1 MSESLARFPVTVSIV
16 GAGSRGSSY
25 ASFALKNPH
34 LMKVVAVAEPKNIR
48 RNNMAEKYDIP
59 SKFVFS
65 DWKEL
70 AKQPRLSQAVVIATF
85 DHLHVEPTLELAK
98 LGYHIML
105 EKPMAVSIK
114 DCQRI
119 VSAVTENNVIF
130 AVCHAL
136 RYTPY
141 NRMLKKLIQ
150 SDTLGSI
157 INIQHLEPVGH
168 SQFAHSFVR
177 GNYERESGN
186 TNVLMNKCIHDLDLL
201 AHLIGRRCMKIS
213 SFGNIS
219 HFKPD
224 RKPKQAGESK
234 LCMDCPYESN
244 CAYSAVKI
252 YLDPIKSGHTG
263 WPASSITD
271 VVDIENVTKALE
283 DGPYGRCVHECEN
296 DVCDNQVVNMVFEN
310 GSTCTLTVVAGA
322 EAMPQGKTRIF
333 GTKGEVDGDG
343 KLIRHTDFR
352 TGERVDIDP
361 NSRQEKLSNEIEPDY
376 DMMRAFVNAV
386 AHEDPE
392 GYILTGP
399 EEAFNCHIYAFAA
412 EHARISGSVVT
423 LEDFR
428 KLHSC

>member
-1 MSESLARFPVTVSIV
+1 MSESLSKFPITVSII

-25 ASFALKNPH
+25 ANFSLKNPH

-48 RNNMAEKYDIP
+48 RNNMAEKYNIP
-59 SKFVFS
+59 SKYVFS
-65 DWKEL
+65 DWREL
-70 AKQPRLSQAVVIATF
+70 TKRPRISDAVVIATF

-119 VSAVTENNVIF
+119 VSAVRDHKIIF
-130 AVCHAL
+130 AVCHVL

-141 NRMLKKLIQ
+141 NRMLRKLIQ
-150 SDTLGSI
+150 SDTLGNI
-157 INIQHLEPVGH
+157 INIQHLEPIGH

-177 GNYERESGN
+177 GNYQREDRIN
-186 TNVLMNKCIHDLDLL
+186 NVLLNKCIHDLDLL
-201 AHLIGRRCMKIS
+201 AHLIGRRCVKIS

-224 RKPKQAGESK
+224 RKPKQAGEAK
-234 LCMDCPYESN
+234 TCMDCPYESS

-252 YLDPIKSGHTG
+252 YLDPLKSGETG
-263 WPASSITD
+263 WPVSSVSDI
-271 VVDIENVTKALE
+271 VDIENVTKALE

-296 DVCDNQVVNMVFEN
+296 DVCDNQVVNMIFEN
-310 GSTCTLTVVAGA
+310 GSTCTLTVVAGT
-322 EAMPQGKTRIF
+322 EGTNLGKTRIF

-352 TGERVDIDP
+352 TGERVEINP
-361 NSRQEKLSNEIEPDY
+361 YNQQESDTEPED
-376 DMMRAFVNAV
+376 DMMRAFVHAV
-386 AHEDPE
+386 AQGSPD

-399 EEAFNCHIYAFAA
+399 DEAFNCHVYAFAA
-412 EHARISGSVVT
+412 EYARTSNSVVT
-423 LEDFR
+423 LDEFR